1 MTNAILPHAPASA
14 TKPAP
19 IGARR
24 RLGRTDFLV
33 SPIGLGAGPLGDLA
47 LDDAQ
52 ATRVIH
58 AALDV
63 GVNVIDTA
71 PSYGCSE
78 DRLGRALLGR
88 RDGVVLVTKGGYG
101 VPGVPD
107 WTPHVI
113 ERGIEQALVRLRTDR
128 VEVFLLHSCDREL
141 LSRGD
146 LVEALQRVKTA
157 GKTRAI
163 GYSGDG
169 PALAWAAASGAFDV
183 LECSVNLVDQE
194 ALSVLAIHGGGGV
207 LAKRAMANAAWRAA
221 PDPARTDVAVYR
233 QRLDTLF
240 GDLFGAGGDVEG
252 SDWDEV
258 AIRFS
263 AHATGVACALV
274 GTQRAEHI
282 VRAVELAH
290 RGPLPQRHLRTIAR
304 QHHAHGRDW
313 PAVV

>member
-1 MTNAILPHAPASA
+1 MTPDL
-14 TKPAP
+14 
-19 IGARR
+19 R
-24 RLGRTDFLV
+24 RLGRTELLV

-47 LDDAQ
+47 LDDAA

-78 DRLGRALLGR
+78 DRVGRALAGR

-107 WTPHVI
+107 WTAEVI
-113 ERGIEQALVRLRTDR
+113 DRGIDQALTRLRTDH
-128 VEVFLLHSCDREL
+128 VDVFLLHSCDREL

-146 LVEALQRVKTA
+146 LVEALQRVRSV

-207 LAKRAMANAAWRAA
+207 LAKRAMANAAWRAT
-221 PDPARTDVAVYR
+221 PDAARTDVAVYR

-240 GDLFGAGGDVEG
+240 GDLEHIEG

-263 AHATGVACALV
+263 AHAGGVACALV

-282 VRAVELAH
+282 ARAVELAA
-290 RGPLPQRHLRTIAR
+290 RGPLPQGHLRTIAR
-304 QHHAHGRDW
+304 RHHAHGRDW

>member
-1 MTNAILPHAPASA
+1 MKT
-14 TKPAP
+14 
-19 IGARR
+19 RC
-24 RLGRTDFLV
+24 LGRTDLFV

-52 ATRVIH
+52 ATRVIDV
-58 AALDV
+58 ALDS
-63 GVNVIDTA
+63 GVNVVDTA

-78 DRLGRALLGR
+78 DRVGRALQGK
-88 RDGVVLVTKGGYG
+88 RDRAVIVTKGGYG

-107 WTPHVI
+107 WTAAVI
-113 ERGIEQALVRLRTDR
+113 ERGIEQALVRLRTDH
-128 VEVFLLHSCDREL
+128 VDVFLLHSCDREL
-141 LSRGD
+141 LARGE
-146 LVEALQRVKTA
+146 LVEALGRIKLG

-194 ALSVLAIHGGGGV
+194 ALSVLAVHGGGGV
-207 LAKRAMANAAWRAA
+207 LAKRAMANAAWRAS
-221 PDPARTDVAVYR
+221 PDVERTDVAVYR

-240 GDLFGAGGDVEG
+240 GEIYRTEGHIDG
-252 SDWDEV
+252 SDWDEL

-263 AHATGVACALV
+263 AHAGGVACALV

-282 VRAVELAH
+282 VRAVTLAA
-290 RGPLPQRHLRTIAR
+290 RGPLPQGQLRTIAR
-304 QHHAHGRDW
+304 RHHAHGRDW

>member
-1 MTNAILPHAPASA
+1 MTPLL
-14 TKPAP
+14 
-19 IGARR
+19 R
-24 RLGRTDFLV
+24 RLGRTDLLV
-33 SPIGLGAGPLGDLA
+33 SSIGLGAGPLGDLS
-47 LDDAQ
+47 LGDAA

-58 AALDV
+58 AALDA

-78 DRLGRALLGR
+78 DRVGRALEGR
-88 RDGVVLVTKGGYG
+88 RERVVLVTKGGYG

-107 WTPHVI
+107 WTADVI
-113 ERGIEQALVRLRTDR
+113 ERGVEQALGRLRTDH
-128 VEVFLLHSCDREL
+128 VDVFLLHSCDREL
-141 LSRGD
+141 LARGD
-146 LVEALQRVKTA
+146 LVEALGRVKSA

-194 ALSVLAIHGGGGV
+194 SLSVLAHHGGGGV

-240 GDLFGAGGDVEG
+240 GDAMREGDLEG
-252 SDWDEV
+252 STWDEV

-263 AHATGVACALV
+263 AHAGGVACALV

-282 VRAVELAH
+282 VRAVELAA
-290 RGPLPQRHLRTIAR
+290 RGPLPQGHLRTIAR
-304 QHHAHGRDW
+304 RHHAHGRDW